1 MEIEDKLK
9 DAAGWRPGSEMPLG
23 LERRV
28 LAGRARPPLRPIGI
42 ARPRSVLFATA
53 MAGAVCMLLV
63 ARVDKQFPEAQPTT
77 KPTAEQ
83 KISPTPTPGKH
94 RSNSR
99 IPKSQGKIHRSNSRK
114 SRCVLRNH
122 QGISKKY
129 QRKDKNLRSH
139 VASLSPWTLPV
150 TRWGR
155 GAVSRLK
162 NHFTNLPTMPS
173 LPLMGKASSTCL
185 WRSLSKTQML
195 SIPNLNRRTK
205 Q

>member
-53 MAGAVCMLLV
+53 MAGAVCILLV

-83 KISPTPTPGKH
+83 KISPTPTPGKTPKQFENTQKPRQDTSKQSEKKPLRFEESPRH
-94 RSNSR
+94 FKE
-99 IPKSQGKIHRSNSRK
+99 IPKKRQESPLSRRFPVAVDTPGDSVGTGSRVAVEKPLYKPAYYAQPSADGESVQYMPVAVALEDPDVIYSESQQEN
-114 SRCVLRNH
+114 
-122 QGISKKY
+122 
-129 QRKDKNLRSH
+129 
-139 VASLSPWTLPV
+139 
-150 TRWGR
+150 
-155 GAVSRLK
+155 
-162 NHFTNLPTMPS
+162 
-173 LPLMGKASSTCL
+173 
-185 WRSLSKTQML
+185 
-195 SIPNLNRRTK
+195 
-205 Q
+205 